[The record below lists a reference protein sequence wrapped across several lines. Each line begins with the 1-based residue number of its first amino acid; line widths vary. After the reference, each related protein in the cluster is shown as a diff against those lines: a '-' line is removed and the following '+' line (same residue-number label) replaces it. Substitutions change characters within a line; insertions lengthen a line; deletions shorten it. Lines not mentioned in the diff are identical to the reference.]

1 MLVAITRLVAM
12 IYRHATVATIAIST
26 ATTFKAFNST
36 VVLTMGS
43 TSTLATFATSVGTDT
58 SVATFAATIAPTT
71 GTTTAIT

>member
-12 IYRHATVATIAIST
+12 IYRHTTT

-36 VVLTMGS
+36 VALTMGAA
-43 TSTLATFATSVGTDT
+43 TSALATFATTVGTDT